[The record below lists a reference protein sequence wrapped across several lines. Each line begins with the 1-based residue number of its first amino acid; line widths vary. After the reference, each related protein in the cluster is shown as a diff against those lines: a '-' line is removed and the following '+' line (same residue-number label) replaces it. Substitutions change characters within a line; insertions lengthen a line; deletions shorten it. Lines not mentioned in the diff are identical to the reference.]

1 MNSLSGKILM
11 IRLLT
16 GLFALVIIFHIL
28 IITGIIPFSIVWGGK
43 LESREDM
50 FRFETVS
57 LTVNTLFMI
66 VLLVKKAYLRKGIKN
81 RWVTGA
87 FMAFYGLIYSQ
98 YGRKPFCGIPPGEA
112 GVHSAHPP
120 LCNFD
125 ILYKQGN
132 KPPYEEIKEGCLLF
146 ICLWYR

>member
-87 FMAFYGLIYSQ
+87 LWLFMA
-98 YGRKPFCGIPPGEA
+98 
-112 GVHSAHPP
+112 
-120 LCNFD
+120 
-125 ILYKQGN
+125 
-132 KPPYEEIKEGCLLF
+132 LF
-146 ICLWYR
+146 IVNTVGNLFAESLLEKLVFTPLTLLSAILIFYINRGTNLLTKK